1 MKYKLIVCLDNENG
15 IGKNNDLPWYIK
27 EDIKFFKEKTLEKK
41 DSNKTNCVIM
51 GRKTYES
58 IPENYRPLK
67 NRLNLVLSNT
77 LKMENEIENLKIFS
91 NYMELIRY
99 INKNKKNIENS
110 YIIGGKTIYEKFL
123 KEEII
128 DELYIN
134 RVKHNFNCD
143 IKVDINLKNYILIDK
158 KRINTEKNY
167 ELEFNHYIYENKEE
181 KNYLNLMKQ
190 LLDEGNN
197 KDDRTNTGTFSLF
210 GQCLKYDI
218 SNNKLPLLTT
228 KFVPFRFIVEE
239 LLWFLS
245 GSTDSTKLQEKKI
258 RIWEGNTTREF
269 LDDRGLNHMPVG
281 DIGAGYSH
289 QLRHF
294 GTEYNTCKDDYTGK
308 GFDQLKYVVDLIKNN
323 PDSRRILFSY
333 WNPSQ
338 LKDAALPPCHLVYQF
353 YVDKRN
359 KTISCCL
366 FQRSS
371 DYFLANNYNAVSA
384 ILLTHILGNLC
395 DYKPKEFIHF
405 IGDTHIYKNH
415 VEQCKEQMKRQP
427 TRFPKIYLNKEI
439 KSLKDILEL
448 KYEDF
453 ELINYNYKKAI
464 RGKMN

>member
-1 MKYKLIVCLDNENG
+1 MYKLIVCVDNNNG
-15 IGKNNDLPWYIK
+15 IGKNNELPWYIK
-27 EDIKFFKEKTLEKK
+27 EDMKFFKKKTMEKK
-41 DSNKTNCVIM
+41 NEEKKNCVIM

-58 IPENYRPLK
+58 IPKRFRPL
-67 NRLNLVLSNT
+67 RDRINLVLSKSLDKNIET
-77 LKMENEIENLKIFS
+77 ENLKIFREIK
-91 NYMELIRY
+91 ELLRY
-99 INKNKKNIENS
+99 VNKNKKIIETS
-110 YIIGGKTIYEKFL
+110 YVIGGKTIYEQFL
-123 KEEII
+123 KEELV
-128 DELYIN
+128 DEIYMN
-134 RVKHNFNCD
+134 RVDYNFNCD
-143 IKVDINLKNYILIDK
+143 IKVNIDLKDYKLLTNDDIK
-158 KRINTEKNY
+158 TEEGY
-167 ELEFNHYIYENKEE
+167 DLEMKHYKYVNKEE
-181 KNYLNLMKQ
+181 NNYLKLMRE
-190 LLDEGNN
+190 LLEEGND
-197 KDDRTNTGTFSLF
+197 KDDRTNTGTFSSF
-210 GQCLKYDI
+210 GNCLKYDI

-228 KFVPFRFIVEE
+228 KFVPFRFITEE

-269 LDDRGLNHMPVG
+269 LDNRGLNHMPVG

-294 GTEYNTCKDDYTGK
+294 GAEYNTCKDDYTGK

-338 LKDAALPPCHLVYQF
+338 LKDMSLPCCHILYQF
-353 YVDKRN
+353 YVDKKN

-384 ILLTHILGNLC
+384 ILLTHILGSLC

-415 VEQCKEQMKRQP
+415 VEQCKEQMKREP
-427 TRFPKIYLNKEI
+427 TRFPKIYLNKEV
-439 KSLKDILEL
+439 KSLEDILEL

-453 ELINYNYKKAI
+453 ELVNYNYKKAL

>member
-1 MKYKLIVCLDNENG
+1 MYKLIICVDNQNG
-15 IGKNNDLPWYIK
+15 IGKNNTLPWYIK
-27 EDIKFFKEKTLEKK
+27 EDITFFKKKTLELKNKK
-41 DSNKTNCVIM
+41 KINCVIM
-51 GRKTYES
+51 GKNTYMS
-58 IPENYRPLK
+58 IPEKYRPLK

-77 LKMENEIENLKIFS
+77 LDKTLENDNLKIF
-91 NYMELIRY
+91 NNFIDLLRY
-99 INKNKKNIENS
+99 VDKNKKNIETS
-110 YIIGGKTIYEKFL
+110 YIIGGKTIYDYFL
-123 KEEII
+123 NNNLVDDI
-128 DELYIN
+128 YIN
-134 RVKHNFNCD
+134 KVDFDFKCD
-143 IKVDINLKNYILIDK
+143 IKVNIDLKD
-158 KRINTEKNY
+158 Y
-167 ELEFNHYIYENKEE
+167 ELYSNEQIITSNNYKLEYNHYIYVNKEE
-181 KNYLNLMKQ
+181 NNYLTLMKKI
-190 LLDEGNN
+190 LEEGHD
-197 KDDRTNTGTFSLF
+197 KDDRTNTGTFSIF
-210 GQCLKYDI
+210 GECLKYDI

-228 KFVPFRFIVEE
+228 KLVPFRLITEE

-245 GSTDSTKLQEKKI
+245 GSTDATILQDKNI
-258 RIWEGNTTREF
+258 HIWDGNTTREF
-269 LDDRGLNHMPVG
+269 LDGRGLNHMPVG

-338 LKDAALPPCHLVYQF
+338 LKDAALPPCHIMYQF
-353 YVDKRN
+353 YVDKKN

-384 ILLTHILGNLC
+384 ILLTHILGSLC

-415 VEQCKEQMKRQP
+415 IEQCNEQLKRKP
-427 TRFPKIYLNKEI
+427 KRFPNVYFNKNV
-439 KSLKDILEL
+439 KSLEDILNI

-453 ELINYNYKKAI
+453 EILNYNPSSVIK
-464 RGKMN
+464 GKMN